1 MFLGSF
7 TAWHRV
13 GVCMKGLGE
22 TSLGMVGAT
31 HESAGKAAL
40 KC

>member
-7 TAWHRV
+7 AAWHRV
-13 GVCMKGLGE
+13 GVCMKGPGEILLGK
-22 TSLGMVGAT
+22 VGAT
-31 HESAGKAAL
+31 PESAGKAAL